1 MSGLKHFRAQH
12 VLARALVQEPG
23 LDGRGLEE
31 LCRRHPELA
40 ASLHLLLR
48 ERSRTTVEPPQVAS
62 SVSRKLP
69 GQPLSGNR
77 YVMLGEVSR
86 GSTAVVLRVWDSL
99 LERPVAMKLLD
110 TDALPDDAAAAEAAR
125 ARFLAEARIAGQ
137 LEHPGVVPVYDLG
150 TDEGGRVYYT
160 MPFFE
165 GLNLDQVFQ
174 LVHSRSERWSLGRAL
189 LLLAKVCGIM
199 AYVHSRGIV
208 HRDLKPSNLIAGSF
222 AEVYVVDWGLAK
234 VLQPLAEPEPD
245 HDGGSA
251 ATAAAGRTMDGT
263 VAGTPPYMAPEQAD
277 GRVDAL
283 SFRADVYAMGAM
295 LYRLLA
301 GRAPYAPRQ
310 GSDDP
315 AKTIE
320 LIRRGPPTPLGRLA
334 PDAPPALV
342 AISEKAMAR
351 APEDRHASLEEM
363 AAELQ
368 AFLEGRVGAAD
379 RP

>member
-1 MSGLKHFRAQH
+1 
-12 VLARALVQEPG
+12 
-23 LDGRGLEE
+23 
-31 LCRRHPELA
+31 
-40 ASLHLLLR
+40 
-48 ERSRTTVEPPQVAS
+48 
-62 SVSRKLP
+62 
-69 GQPLSGNR
+69 
-77 YVMLGEVSR
+77 
-86 GSTAVVLRVWDSL
+86 
-99 LERPVAMKLLD
+99 
-110 TDALPDDAAAAEAAR
+110 
-125 ARFLAEARIAGQ
+125 
-137 LEHPGVVPVYDLG
+137 
-150 TDEGGRVYYT
+150 
-160 MPFFE
+160 
-165 GLNLDQVFQ
+165 
-174 LVHSRSERWSLGRAL
+174 
-189 LLLAKVCGIM
+189 
-199 AYVHSRGIV
+199 
-208 HRDLKPSNLIAGSF
+208 
-222 AEVYVVDWGLAK
+222 
-234 VLQPLAEPEPD
+234 
-245 HDGGSA
+245 
-251 ATAAAGRTMDGT
+251 MDGT